1 MELLKESAQI
11 IGFNEVLKRL
21 KVMTAFGKDEKN
33 AMRPFGPEQLQEHR
47 QNDDIIASFVRQIDK
62 DRTYFKTLRIVFE
75 HLKDLRGSVKNIEN
89 EITLT
94 QVELYELKFFLLQIK
109 RLTDRYQMFF
119 ERLGDGLKLTFPL
132 SIYQK
137 LDPAL
142 DYYET
147 FHIDDNFSEALKAV
161 RMQIRALENDIRKK
175 KGQLAKGIVKDY
187 PALRFRP
194 NGTVVVKKGESD
206 NYEALLNDKR
216 LLVSEQH
223 YNFVTF
229 SIVLSDDILSCDDQ
243 LETLRSKEEDALY
256 DIREKI
262 TGALQEDTGR
272 LREIFSTI
280 GKIDFYLAKASLAV
294 AMQAVRP
301 TMTVDGDLIITEGRH
316 AIVES
321 LLTAKKQKYTPVSIT
336 LDKNV
341 TLITGANMGGKT
353 ISLKMVGLLAAMA
366 HYGLF
371 VPAKAA
377 VIPYY
382 SFINAIIGDEQ
393 NAAKGLSTFGAEM
406 VEIIDALA
414 ASEVRGLVLIDELAS
429 GTNPAEGW
437 ALSDSI
443 LEAFCQKRSDVV
455 VTTHYDGLG
464 KAVDIRH
471 LQVVGLKYLPEV
483 IDKTQVSKTLAEGM
497 DYRLESV
504 EKDSIV
510 PKDAIKIAA
519 GLGLASEII
528 SRARCKLE
536 DS

>member
-1 MELLKESAQI
+1 MELLKDSAQI
-11 IGFNEVLKRL
+11 IGFSEVLKRL
-21 KVMTAFGKDEKN
+21 KVMTAYGKDEKN
-33 AMRPFGPEQLQEHR
+33 AMSPFTADRLAEHR
-47 QNDDIIASFVRQIDK
+47 QNDDTIESFVREIVK
-62 DRTYFKTLRIVFE
+62 DRTYFKILRVAFE
-75 HLKDLRGSVKNIEN
+75 HLKDLRGSIKNIEN
-89 EITLT
+89 QVTLT
-94 QVELYELKFFLLQIK
+94 QVELYELKFFLLQVK
-109 RLTDRYQMFF
+109 RLTDRYQLFF
-119 ERLGDGLKLTFPL
+119 NRLENDLRLTFPL

-137 LDPAL
+137 LDPTL

-161 RMQIRALENDIRKK
+161 RMKIRALENEMRKM
-175 KGQLAKGIVKDY
+175 KGQIAKGIVSDY

-194 NGTVVVKKGESD
+194 NGTVVVRKEESG
-206 NYEALLNDKR
+206 NYQALLNDKR

-229 SIVLSDDILSCDDQ
+229 SIVLSDEILACDNQ
-243 LETLRSKEEDALY
+243 LETLRSQEEDALY

-262 TGALQEDTGR
+262 TGALQEDTDR
-272 LREIFSTI
+272 LRQIFATI

-301 TMTVDGDLIITEGRH
+301 KMTVDGHLIIEEGRH

-321 LLTAKKQKYTPVSIT
+321 LLSAKKQTYTPVSIQ

-353 ISLKMVGLLAAMA
+353 ISLKMVGLIVAMA
-366 HYGLF
+366 NYGLF
-371 VPAKAA
+371 VPAKSA

-382 SFINAIIGDEQ
+382 RFINAIIGDEQ

-414 ASEVRGLVLIDELAS
+414 ASDKRGLVLIDELAS

-443 LEAFCQKRSDVV
+443 LEEFCQKRSDVV

-471 LQVVGLKYLPEV
+471 LQVIGLKNLPET
-483 IDKTQVSKTLAEGM
+483 IDKNQVSKTLAEGM

-528 SRARCKLE
+528 SRAKCKME
-536 DS
+536 KS

>member
-1 MELLKESAQI
+1 MELLKDSAEI
-11 IGFNEVLKRL
+11 IGFSEVLKRL
-21 KVMTAFGKDEKN
+21 KVMTAYGKDEKS
-33 AMRPFGPEQLQEHR
+33 AMQPFTVDCAAAHR
-47 QNDDIIASFVRQIDK
+47 QNDDTIERFMREINK
-62 DRTYFKTLRIVFE
+62 DRTFFKLLRVVFE
-75 HLKDLRGSVKNIEN
+75 HLKDLRGSLKNIDN
-89 EITLT
+89 QITLT
-94 QVELYELKFFLLQIK
+94 QVELYELKFFLLQVK
-109 RLTDRYQMFF
+109 RLTDRYQSFF
-119 ERLGDGLKLTFPL
+119 DDLADDLKLTFPL
-132 SIYQK
+132 SAYQK

-161 RMQIRALENDIRKK
+161 RMQIRTLENDIRKM
-175 KGQLAKGIVKDY
+175 KGQIAKGIVGDY
-187 PALRFRP
+187 PSLRFRP
-194 NGTVVVKKGESD
+194 NGTVVVKKEEGSCYD
-206 NYEALLNDKR
+206 ALLNDKR
-216 LLVSEQH
+216 LLISDQH

-229 SIVLSDDILSCDDQ
+229 SIVLSDEILACDNQ
-243 LETLRSKEEDALY
+243 LDTLRSQEEDALY

-262 TGALQEDTGR
+262 TGALQEDTDR
-272 LREIFSTI
+272 LRQIFAKI

-301 TMTVDGDLIITEGRH
+301 QMTVDGNLIIEEGRH

-321 LLTAKKQKYTPVSIT
+321 LLLAKKQNYTPVSIE

-353 ISLKMVGLLAAMA
+353 ISLKMVGLIVAMA

-371 VPAKAA
+371 VPAKMAL
-377 VIPYY
+377 IPYY

-406 VEIIDALA
+406 VEIIEALA
-414 ASEVRGLVLIDELAS
+414 ASDKRGLVLIDELAS

-464 KAVDIRH
+464 KEVDVRH
-471 LQVVGLKYLPEV
+471 LQVIGLKDLPET
-483 IDKTQVSKTLAEGM
+483 IDKNQVSKTLAEGM

-519 GLGLASEII
+519 SLGLASEII
-528 SRARCKLE
+528 SRAKCKLE
-536 DS
+536 N